1 MSVSLHDVV
10 GTIGVVL
17 IVGTYF
23 LVQIGRLRA
32 EALSYSVA
40 NGLGAALIL
49 LSLMVEFNWSAFLVE
64 FFWLLISLIGVWRYL
79 ASRAG

>member
-1 MSVSLHDVV
+1 MSVSPHDVV

-32 EALSYSVA
+32 EALSYSAA

-49 LSLMVEFNWSAFLVE
+49 LSLMVEFNFSAFLVE

-79 ASRAG
+79 ASRTS

>member
-40 NGLGAALIL
+40 NWLSAALIL

>member
-1 MSVSLHDVV
+1 MSVSLHDIV

-17 IVGTYF
+17 IVGAYF

-64 FFWLLISLIGVWRYL
+64 FFWLLISLMGVWRYL